1 MAVHEIVVDRT
12 DLTLARLVRE
22 AVAGTS
28 WNRARELC
36 RTGRVTVNEQRALDP
51 EMRVPLGARVA
62 VSPQGQ
68 RLRRGVLPHESIV
81 YVDADVVVVNKP
93 AGLLSVPF
101 DDGDRD
107 TLIDLTR
114 AALKRSGPKAFDPEL
129 GIVHRIDIDTTGLL
143 VFSRNLNAKRALA
156 QQFRAHTVHRR
167 YHALAYGEVRAATY
181 ESVLLRNRGDGL
193 RGSYGHF
200 RKPKGPPPDDAQRA
214 VTHVRPLEHLS
225 HTSLVECALETG
237 RQHQIRIHMSE
248 AGHPLLGERVYI
260 RDYEGPRISAD
271 RPMLH
276 AAELGFSHPRDGR
289 DVSFQL
295 EPPEDFA
302 ALLRT
307 LRSSR

>member
-1 MAVHEIVVDRT
+1 VAVHEIVAERT
-12 DLTLARLVRE
+12 DLTLSRLVRE
-22 AVAGTS
+22 AVTGTS

-36 RTGRVTVNEQRALDP
+36 RTGRVTVDGQRSVDP
-51 EMRVPLGARVA
+51 EMRVPVGARVA
-62 VSPQGQ
+62 VDPQGQ
-68 RLRRGVLPHESIV
+68 RMRRGILPHESIV

-101 DDGDRD
+101 TDGDRD
-107 TLIDLTR
+107 TLIDQTR
-114 AALKRSGPKAFDPEL
+114 AALKRASKGFDPEL

-143 VFSRNLNAKRALA
+143 VFTRNLQAKRALA

-167 YHALAYGEVRAATY
+167 YRALAHGDVRAATF

-200 RKPKGPPPDDAQRA
+200 RRPKGPPPDDAQRA
-214 VTHVRPLEHLS
+214 ITHVRPLEHFAAA
-225 HTSLVECALETG
+225 SLVECELETG
-237 RQHQIRIHMSE
+237 RQHQIRIHLSE

-260 RDYEGPRISAD
+260 RDYEGARIPAD

-276 AAELGFSHPRDGR
+276 AAELGFAHPRDGR

-295 EPPEDFA
+295 DPPQDFEN
-302 ALLRT
+302 LLRM